1 MAQAETASS
10 EHTLTAGPTRVYRPP
25 WETRFVPPLA
35 PNSSERDI
43 PYARLVALGAMVA
56 GATATADHRREHRAL
71 EGARRRVE
79 QIREGHVAR
88 ARAHRAGRFSRGKGR
103 FRGHRR
109 AQQGGH
115 SRRLG

>member
-56 GATATADHRREHRAL
+56 GATATADHRRDHRARDGAL
-71 EGARRRVE
+71 ALAHIRSTGTRPHRRIAFAPEGFVEGA
-79 QIREGHVAR
+79 
-88 ARAHRAGRFSRGKGR
+88 
-103 FRGHRR
+103 
-109 AQQGGH
+109 
-115 SRRLG
+115 